1 MLSALPKDFLPDLN
15 PVHQDLNPVHQHEIH
30 VTARVDTEGV

>member
-1 MLSALPKDFLPDLN
+1 MLSALPKDFLP
-15 PVHQDLNPVHQHEIH
+15 DLNPVHQHEIH